1 MKSLEKRDN
10 KVRLFRSCC
19 KYIAAVFGQIITLL
33 GLELRLEFRQR
44 ASLAGVLL
52 FAIGTVYLFSL
63 AFGTVE
69 PRLWNALYW
78 IILLFGAVN
87 GLGRSFSREL
97 TYRYAYYQQLTSPL
111 SLYISKVVFNT
122 LFLLV
127 IGLLVWATLTLFFG
141 NPVRDYGL
149 FSLTLFMACLG
160 LSLILTFLALVAGR
174 VSNGPGIVA
183 ILAFPVVIPLLLTVV
198 KLGAVAL
205 RLIQQTSTSKDLTL
219 LFGVDLLAVGL
230 ALLLVP
236 TLWKEA

>member
-1 MKSLEKRDN
+1 VKSFETDEIKE
-10 KVRLFRSCC
+10 VRRQITL
-19 KYIAAVFGQIITLL
+19 KYIAVVFGQIITLL

-44 ASLAGVLL
+44 ASIAGVLL

-63 AFGTVE
+63 AFGSVE
-69 PRLWNALYW
+69 PRLWNALFW

-97 TYRYAYYQQLTSPL
+97 TYRYSYYQQLTSPL
-111 SLYISKVVFNT
+111 SLYVAKVLFNT

-127 IGLLVWATLTLFFG
+127 IGTLVWGMLSLLFG
-141 NPVRDYGL
+141 NPVRDVGL
-149 FSLTLFMACLG
+149 FVITLCMASLG

-174 VSNGPGIVA
+174 VNNGPGIVA

-205 RLIQQTSTSKDLTL
+205 RLIQQTSTSKDLLL
-219 LFGVDLLAVGL
+219 LFGVDLLAIGL

-236 TLWKEA
+236 SLWKEA

>member
-1 MKSLEKRDN
+1 M
-10 KVRLFRSCC
+10 
-19 KYIAAVFGQIITLL
+19 FGQIITLL
-33 GLELRLEFRQR
+33 GLEVRLEFRQR
-44 ASLAGVLL
+44 ASIAGVLL

-63 AFGTVE
+63 AFGSIE

-97 TYRYAYYQQLTSPL
+97 TYRHTYYQQLASPL
-111 SLYISKVVFNT
+111 SLYVAKVLFNT
-122 LFLLV
+122 LFLLG
-127 IGLLVWATLTLFFG
+127 IGILVWGMLALFFG
-141 NPVRDYGL
+141 NPVRDVGL
-149 FSLTLFMACLG
+149 FSTTLLMASLG

-174 VSNGPGIVA
+174 VANGPGLVA

-205 RLIQQTSTSKDLTL
+205 RLIQQTSTGKDLLL
-219 LFGVDLLAVGL
+219 LFGVDLLAIGL